1 MLFRS
6 DGAYDITVDSAA
18 DDLDSA
24 ECAARSHTGQGE
36 PNLDARRLLTA
47 VHALRQIDRSIV
59 TEAINLGARDS
70 LKVPSPTVTG

>member
-1 MLFRS
+1 MLIAII

-24 ECAARSHTGQGE
+24 ECAARNHTGQGE

-47 VHALRQIDRSIV
+47 VHALRQIERSIV
-59 TEAINLGARDS
+59 TAAINLGARDG
-70 LKVPSPTVTG
+70 LNVPSPAAS